1 MYHDP
6 LRHSPR
12 LTICLLLCSNSFQ
25 VCWFVVCWSWV
36 LHSLFIN
43 IGDTTLSK
51 FHSVVFVVW
60 SWVLHSFCCDFE
72 ILGKQ
77 CAAVWA
83 VGGLCRCRSRD
94 GSTWGDH
101 PGYALIW
108 VRGLAIVFYLFGLLA
123 ACADAVPGMEVLGGT
138 PLGTRV

>member
-25 VCWFVVCWSWV
+25 VW
-36 LHSLFIN
+36 
-43 IGDTTLSK
+43 
-51 FHSVVFVVW
+51 FVVW
-60 SWVLHSFCCDFE
+60 SVGFFIRSSTLVTRLCQNFIQLGLTQRARAESPCCCDFE

>member
-25 VCWFVVCWSWV
+25 VCWFVVWSV
-36 LHSLFIN
+36 GFFIRSS
-43 IGDTTLSK
+43 TLVTRRCQN
-51 FHSVVFVVW
+51 FIIQ
-60 SWVLHSFCCDFE
+60 LCLTQRARAESFCCDFE

-108 VRGLAIVFYLFGLLA
+108 VRGLAIVFYLFSLLA